1 MTIWDILEMR
11 SSAWLSE
18 YPAAHAALGNF
29 MGKDRYEVAL
39 LTDQDAK
46 NMRHLFGEEADQGIL
61 LINTNPYKTMIS
73 CSGRLKIIGR
83 RQRPPQINRR
93 K

>member
-18 YPAAHAALGNF
+18 YPEAHAALGNF

-39 LTDQDAK
+39 LTDSHAK
-46 NMRHLFGEEADQGIL
+46 KLRHLFGEEADQGVLI
-61 LINTNPYKTMIS
+61 INTTPYKTMIS
-73 CSGRLKIIGR
+73 CSGKLKIIGK
-83 RQRPPQINRR
+83 RQRTPRINR
-93 K
+93 KK